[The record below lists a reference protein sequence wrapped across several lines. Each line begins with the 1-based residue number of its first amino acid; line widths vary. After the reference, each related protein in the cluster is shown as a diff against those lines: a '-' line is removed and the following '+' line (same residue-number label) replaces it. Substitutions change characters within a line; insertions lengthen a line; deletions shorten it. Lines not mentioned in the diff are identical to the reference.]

1 MFGIGSGESNR
12 RVSVAQPVNNHSS
25 KRQAV
30 RDSDSDSDD
39 AGSRASLASGRGG
52 NNRGSS
58 GLPPTVSATSTT
70 NGGGSQNASNPQP
83 LPTGSTGAAGSQPI
97 YASGQTPSARELA
110 LSASADETRTA
121 MQGKDPLKAL
131 KKIFK
136 KASEVRMVVPKALW
150 PTDKSNPYWRI
161 CEQKWLMQIPIRHLD
176 LRLEPC
182 ARDNGLGRLDQMTFV
197 TRLLDGCNNLSKSGS
212 PGVTLDLDVPMRTLR
227 AQLMPSEQMYTCQ
240 LHRTIAESKVI
251 GCVRIRDYGPELD
264 RASWLPNG
272 DELLGANPN
281 INSLELLD
289 CEFDDDDI
297 SQLTRALGE
306 NKFIKKLVFNN
317 CTISISGE
325 QELTRLFMQ
334 RPDMQVVGF
343 HPRQVGSLAQ
353 PCIGDGKGSAKLKNN
368 PASPASASTTPATGQ
383 IPVNTTSSSNT
394 TASTTNAT
402 TTAPTATPTAT
413 PASSSI
419 TSTTGKPAGRFH
431 TVHSNA
437 VHEQE
442 LANAA
447 AEAQAAF
454 KQDDPAPALKRLFD
468 QRADVRIEIPAKILW
483 KACDAN
489 GVGDGYEK
497 FSSAQLLSS
506 LKLRN
511 IEFLPQPCQA
521 GESQFSQF
529 DFLAYT
535 LDSLKD
541 LPKKSCINTS
551 LAIVLPDT
559 RTAEAI
565 SVDIV
570 RAQDSLFRSLA
581 NDRLTARLDLGS
593 LAPRTEGSIALCR
606 FFESLS
612 AKTRLVELKLCG
624 AVLSRAETLVLAE
637 GLRKNESIQVLD
649 LTDTMLD
656 PGVREQFYDAVKE
669 RSDLKMMH

>member
-1 MFGIGSGESNR
+1 
-12 RVSVAQPVNNHSS
+12 VAQPVNNHSS
-25 KRQAV
+25 KRHV
-30 RDSDSDSDD
+30 DRDSDSDD
-39 AGSRASLASGRGG
+39 AGSCASLASGRGG

-70 NGGGSQNASNPQP
+70 NGVGSQNALNP
-83 LPTGSTGAAGSQPI
+83 LLLSTGSTAVTGSQPI
-97 YASGQTPSARELA
+97 YASGHTPSARELA

-121 MQGKDPLKAL
+121 MQSKDALKAL

-136 KASEVRMVVPKALW
+136 KAGEVRIVVPKALW

-182 ARDNGLGRLDQMTFV
+182 ARDNNLERLDQITFV
-197 TRLLDGCNNLSKSGS
+197 IRLLDGCNNLSKSGS
-212 PGVTLDLDVPMRTLR
+212 PGVTLDLDVPMRTHR
-227 AQLMPSEQMYTCQ
+227 ARLMPFEQMYTFQ
-240 LHRTIAESKVI
+240 LHRAIAESKVI
-251 GCVRIRDYGPELD
+251 ACVRIKDYGPELD

-289 CEFDDDDI
+289 CEFDDNDI
-297 SQLTRALGE
+297 SQLARGLGE

-317 CTISISGE
+317 CTISINGE
-325 QELTRLFMQ
+325 QQLLRVFMQ

-353 PCIGDGKGSAKLKNN
+353 LGSGDGRHSAKLKNN
-368 PASPASASTTPATGQ
+368 PASPASASMASATAQTPLNSA
-383 IPVNTTSSSNT
+383 SSSNT
-394 TASTTNAT
+394 TASTSNATTSAT
-402 TTAPTATPTAT
+402 TTATTAT

-419 TSTTGKPAGRFH
+419 TRTIGEPAGRFH
-431 TVHSNA
+431 TAHSNA
-437 VHEQE
+437 MHEQE

-447 AEAQAAF
+447 AEAQAAL
-454 KQDDPAPALKRLFD
+454 KQDNPASALKRLFD
-468 QRADVRIEIPAKILW
+468 QRADVRIEVPAKILW
-483 KACDAN
+483 NVYDET

-497 FSSAQLLSS
+497 FASIHLLSS

-511 IEFLPQPCQA
+511 IEFIPQPCQA

-541 LPKKSCINTS
+541 LPKKRCINTS
-551 LAIVLPDT
+551 LAIIVPDT

-570 RAQDSLFRSLA
+570 RAQDNLFRSLA
-581 NDRLTARLDLGS
+581 NDRLTVRLDLGS
-593 LAPRTEGSIALCR
+593 LAPRTQGSIALCR
-606 FFESLS
+606 FFTSLS
-612 AKTRLVELKLCG
+612 TKTRLIELKLCG
-624 AVLSRAETLVLAE
+624 AVLSRAETLALGE
-637 GLRKNESIQVLD
+637 GLRKNESIQVLN
-649 LTDTMLD
+649 LTGSMLD
-656 PGVREQFYDAVKE
+656 ASVKEQFYDAVKE
-669 RSDLKMMH
+669 RSDLKILH